1 MIWKLLSVIVINFA
15 LFIGTPFLLG
25 WVSGHAWLILLL
37 AATGVS
43 MKTVIGDI
51 INGKVE
57 YHKHG
62 FDFCLATMGASL
74 AGLAVQLTKS
84 ENLYPGFSTHF
95 GISSGDAGQAVMI
108 LVVIFALSCLFTLLT
123 GLISKAI
130 GQRSTQY
137 KDALSMINFFIGVMF
152 LGFNILILVSK

>member
-1 MIWKLLSVIVINFA
+1 MIWKLLSVIVMNFA
-15 LFIGTPFLLG
+15 LFIGVPFLLG
-25 WVSGHAWLILLL
+25 WVTGNAWLILLL

-43 MKTVIGDI
+43 MKTVLGDI

-74 AGLAVQLTKS
+74 AGLAVQLTRP

-95 GISSGDAGQAVMI
+95 GISSADASQAIMI
-108 LVVIFALSCLFTLLT
+108 LVVIFAMSCLFTLLT
-123 GLISKAI
+123 GVISKAI
-130 GQRSTQY
+130 AQEDTQY
-137 KDALSMINFFIGVMF
+137 KDALAMVNFFIGIMF
-152 LGFNILILVSK
+152 LGFNVVILISK